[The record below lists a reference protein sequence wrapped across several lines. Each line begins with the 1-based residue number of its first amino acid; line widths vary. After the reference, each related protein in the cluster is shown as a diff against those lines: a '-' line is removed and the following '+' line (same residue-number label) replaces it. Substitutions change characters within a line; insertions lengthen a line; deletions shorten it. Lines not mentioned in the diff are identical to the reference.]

1 MTLFLCFGTNCG
13 CYWQVDDIFDIFK
26 GPGCPCHWLEVATA
40 QNWCRGA
47 LMADCKDM
55 QGKEVTCGFN
65 CFNFGRSEI
74 AELTIY
80 GQNGHTQRSE

>member
-1 MTLFLCFGTNCG
+1 
-13 CYWQVDDIFDIFK
+13 
-26 GPGCPCHWLEVATA
+26 
-40 QNWCRGA
+40 
-47 LMADCKDM
+47 MADCKDM
-55 QGKEVTCGFN
+55 QGKEVMRGFN